1 MHVELWQSYSE
12 TRDISLR
19 NKIIEQNLPLVK
31 YVVTRNQNTIFFGCE
46 YDDLVSYGTFGLIKA
61 VEKYDLNRKIEFSTF
76 AYQKIYF
83 SIIDELRKVDWVP
96 RSVRSK
102 IKKVRDTI
110 KEMEGYCVYDIDKY
124 AVAQSHGLSALD
136 INVMEGTA
144 VSSMDVTI
152 NYIYEEGGL
161 YYDTISL

>member
-1 MHVELWQSYSE
+1 
-12 TRDISLR
+12 
-19 NKIIEQNLPLVK
+19 
-31 YVVTRNQNTIFFGCE
+31 
-46 YDDLVSYGTFGLIKA
+46 LVSYGTFGLITA
-61 VEKYDLNRKIEFSTF
+61 VEKYDLSYKTKFSTF

-102 IKKVRDTI
+102 IKKVRETI
-110 KEMEGYCVYDIDKY
+110 KEMEYCCMYDVDKY
-124 AVAQSHGLSALD
+124 SIAKSYGLSALD

-144 VSSMDVTI
+144 ISSMDVSL

-161 YYDTISL
+161 YYDSIHC